1 MKKKNTVKFD
11 RANRIIT
18 FEGKVIVDLRLIG
31 TPSKARLYSKSGS
44 DATGLSTDFSISE
57 TMLPFDFGFFSLGTA
72 GFIAAAIENKLEID
86 GMLVLN
92 GIEDAYRHV
101 WMSDQRISRTK
112 PAFKESER
120 FAGDC

>member
-44 DATGLSTDFSISE
+44 DATGLNAKKLKCRRKKAEFRSQKPEGRKGGKKD
-57 TMLPFDFGFFSLGTA
+57 LL
-72 GFIAAAIENKLEID
+72 AAK
-86 GMLVLN
+86 
-92 GIEDAYRHV
+92 RHKIK
-101 WMSDQRISRTK
+101 DK
-112 PAFKESER
+112 PE
-120 FAGDC
+120 G